1 MLGKKKIIALVIGI
15 CIVSSCAFIVFKP
28 KKEEMVVK
36 EVEHTVIKDDI
47 TVGIDGGGVI
57 RLEEI
62 NQKFKISGVVA
73 EVYVKK
79 GQKIKKGD
87 KIAKI
92 SEKEIN
98 KQIDELKLE
107 KAEKEE
113 LINLQNNSESSDAIT
128 DGGNVAS
135 LKKELESINKKMKN
149 LKSDLNNVYLYA
161 SSDGVILDL
170 TCELGEEIAS
180 SKTVAI
186 IGNDKNIYLDV
197 LLSQTDIISVKEEQ
211 VIKAV
216 LETYPDVEIDGVVK
230 EKNYVSSEQGEDV
243 DYKVRIG
250 LNPNDLEI
258 YQGMTAEVK
267 FIIKNKE
274 DVLQIPN
281 KVIKRVDNK
290 QLVKI
295 RENGELEEIEVK
307 TGFSDGNVTEIVE
320 GLQDGQIIVEER

>member
-1 MLGKKKIIALVIGI
+1 MLGKKKIIALVIGS
-15 CIVSSCAFIVFKP
+15 CIVGSCAFIVFKP
-28 KKEEMVVK
+28 KKEEVVVK

-57 RLEEI
+57 RLEET
-62 NQKFKISGVVA
+62 NQKFKISGVIE

-107 KAEKEE
+107 KSEKEE
-113 LINLQNNSESSDAIT
+113 LINIQNNPESPDAIV
-128 DGGNVAS
+128 DGASITS
-135 LKKELESINKKMKN
+135 LKRELEGINKKIKN

-161 SSDGVILDL
+161 SIDGVVLDL
-170 TCELGEEIAS
+170 TCEVGEEIAS

-186 IGNDKNIYLDV
+186 IGNDKNVYLDV
-197 LLSQTDIISVKEEQ
+197 LLSQTDIINVKEEQ

-216 LETYPDVEIDGVVK
+216 LETYPDVEIDGIVK
-230 EKNYVSSEQGEDV
+230 EKNYISSEQGEDV
-243 DYKVRIG
+243 DYKVRIA
-250 LNPNDLEI
+250 LNPVELEI
-258 YQGMTAEVK
+258 YQGMTAEVE

-274 DVLQIPN
+274 NVLQVPN
-281 KVIKRVDNK
+281 RVIKMVDNK
-290 QLVKI
+290 QFVKI
-295 RENGELEEIEVK
+295 KENGEIKEVEIK
-307 TGFSDGNVTEIVE
+307 TGFSDGDVTEIIE
-320 GLQDGQIIVEER
+320 GLQDGQLVIEER